1 MERPKGVTTQ
11 RFQCAWL
18 WTLSVCGSNVVHKS
32 GVGPAAQNR
41 RARGSAKI
49 SSGGEDVNKGQLI
62 EALEGRLG
70 GKKAAADAVE
80 AILDVV
86 IREVAKGGKVGIT
99 GFGTFEKIV
108 RAARTGRNPRTG
120 ASVKI
125 KKTAVPK
132 FKAGTKFRKVV
143 ADPRELP
150 KTAAAGGRAAPAKAA
165 VKKAAVKKAAAAK
178 KTTVKKV
185 AVKKVAVKKAAPAKK
200 VAVKKVAA
208 KRVAKKVAV
217 KKVAAKKVA
226 KKVAVKKAAA
236 KKAAP
241 AKKVAAK
248 KVAKKV
254 AVKKVAAKKA
264 APAKKVA
271 AKKVAKKVAVK
282 KVAAKKAAPA
292 KKVAAKKV
300 AKKVV
305 A

>member
-1 MERPKGVTTQ
+1 M
-11 RFQCAWL
+11 
-18 WTLSVCGSNVVHKS
+18 
-32 GVGPAAQNR
+32 
-41 RARGSAKI
+41 
-49 SSGGEDVNKGQLI
+49 NKGQLI

-99 GFGTFEKIV
+99 GFGTFEKVV

-200 VAVKKVAA
+200 VAAKK
-208 KRVAKKVAV
+208 VAKKVAV

-226 KKVAVKKAAA
+226 KK
-236 KKAAP
+236 AAP

-248 KVAKKV
+248 KVA
-254 AVKKVAAKKA
+254 
-264 APAKKVA
+264 P
-271 AKKVAKKVAVK
+271 
-282 KVAAKKAAPA
+282 
-292 KKVAAKKV
+292 AKKV

-305 A
+305 AKKAIRRR